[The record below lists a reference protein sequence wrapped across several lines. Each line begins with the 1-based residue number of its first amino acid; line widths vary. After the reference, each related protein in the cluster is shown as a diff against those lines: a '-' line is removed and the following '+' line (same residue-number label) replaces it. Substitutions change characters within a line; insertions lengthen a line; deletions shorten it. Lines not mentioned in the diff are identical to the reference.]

1 MVHFS
6 DSTVTGCSVRISC
19 TVTEEGDCLAETLS
33 ETHVPVDT
41 TRTDRYRTLGIV
53 AVVLAVGAAYTLTQ
67 MSLLQFGT
75 QILNG
80 LSFGAILFF
89 LAAGFTM
96 IFGLMRIANL
106 AHGGFYLMGGYF
118 GITLVLMTGNF
129 WVGLLAGGA
138 LIMVLGVFAERV
150 LLRPIRGLEKPEVLL
165 TIGLT
170 FVIGDLS
177 LALWGGDPRQVAL
190 PGYLKGPIRLGETFF
205 YPKYRLFVLGFA
217 ILLGAV
223 LFYIDRR
230 TKLGAIVRAGVDDR
244 ETVAALGINIKAVFT
259 AAFMFGAFVAGMSGV
274 IGAGILSL
282 VPGQDF
288 EILLF
293 ALVVVI
299 IGGLGSLEGAAL
311 GAAVVGL
318 IDSFAKALVPELSF
332 FTLFAPMAIILMV
345 RPNGLLGKAQ

>member
-1 MVHFS
+1 
-6 DSTVTGCSVRISC
+6 
-19 TVTEEGDCLAETLS
+19 LAEALDDAAIIARDA
-33 ETHVPVDT
+33 VRADRL
-41 TRTDRYRTLGIV
+41 RTIAITV
-53 AVVLAVGAAYTLTQ
+53 VVLIAFAIYTLTQ
-67 MSLLQFGT
+67 MKPIQFFA

-118 GITLVLMTGNF
+118 GITITLMTGQF
-129 WVGLLAGGA
+129 WVGLILGGA
-138 LIMVLGVFAERV
+138 LIMVLGVFAERI

-170 FVIGDLS
+170 FVIGDIS
-177 LALWGGDPRQVAL
+177 LALWGGDPRQVVL
-190 PGYLKGPIRLGETFF
+190 PDYLKGAFKFSDTFF
-205 YPKYRLFVLGFA
+205 YPKYRLFVLALA
-217 ILLGAV
+217 ILLAII

-230 TKLGAIVRAGVDDR
+230 TKVGAIVRAGVDDR
-244 ETVAALGINIKAVFT
+244 ETIAALGINIKAVFT
-259 AAFMFGAFVAGMSGV
+259 AAFMFGAFIAGMSGV
-274 IGAGILSL
+274 IGAGILAL

-332 FTLFAPMAIILMV
+332 FTLFAPMAIILML
-345 RPNGLLGKAQ
+345 RPNGLLGKV

>member
-1 MVHFS
+1 MAES
-6 DSTVTGCSVRISC
+6 
-19 TVTEEGDCLAETLS
+19 VTEA
-33 ETHVPVDT
+33 
-41 TRTDRYRTLGIV
+41 RTAV
-53 AVVLAVGAAYTLTQ
+53 ANAAQRSARLRSITITVVVLGALVAWTLTQ
-67 MSLLQFGT
+67 MSVRSLWT
-75 QILNG
+75 QVLNG

-118 GITLVLMTGNF
+118 GITVALTTGSFWLGLLGGGIIILVL
-129 WVGLLAGGA
+129 GL
-138 LIMVLGVFAERV
+138 FAERV

-170 FVIGDLS
+170 FVIGDIS
-177 LALWGGDPRQVAL
+177 LALWGGDPRTIPL
-190 PGYLKGPIRLGETFF
+190 PDYLRGPIVVGDFF
-205 YPKYRLFVLGFA
+205 YPKYRLFVLAFA
-217 ILLGAV
+217 IVLGGV
-223 LFYIDRR
+223 LFFIDRR
-230 TKLGAIVRAGVDDR
+230 TKIGAIVRAGVDDR

-274 IGAGILSL
+274 IGAGILAL
-282 VPGQDF
+282 LPGQDF

-345 RPNGLLGKAQ
+345 KPTGLLGKVQ

>member
-1 MVHFS
+1 M
-6 DSTVTGCSVRISC
+6 
-19 TVTEEGDCLAETLS
+19 AEAVGKL
-33 ETHVPVDT
+33 ERPVDT
-41 TRTDRYRTLGIV
+41 VRTERRKALAISALV
-53 AVVLAVGAAYTLTQ
+53 AVPLIAYTLTQ
-67 MSLLQFGT
+67 MSLLAFGT

-80 LSFGAILFF
+80 LSFGAVLFF
-89 LAAGFTM
+89 LAAGFTV

-106 AHGGFYLMGGYF
+106 AHGGFYLLGGYV
-118 GITLVLMTGNF
+118 GITVTLVTGQF
-129 WVGLLAGGA
+129 WLGLIAGGLAVMA
-138 LIMVLGVFAERV
+138 LGAFTERV
-150 LLRPIRGLEKPEVLL
+150 LLRPIRGMEKPEVLL

-177 LALWGGDPRQVAL
+177 LWIWGGDPRSIVL
-190 PGYLKGPIRLGETFF
+190 PGYLKGPIQIGDSFF

-217 ILLGAV
+217 ILLGGI

-230 TKLGAIVRAGVDDR
+230 TKIGAIVRAGVDDR

-259 AAFMFGAFVAGMSGV
+259 VAFMFGAFVAGMSGV
-274 IGAGILSL
+274 IGAGFLAIL
-282 VPGQDF
+282 PGQDF

-311 GAAVVGL
+311 GAAMVGL

-345 RPNGLLGKAQ
+345 RPTGLLGKVQ

>member
-1 MVHFS
+1 MADAVKDH
-6 DSTVTGCSVRISC
+6 
-19 TVTEEGDCLAETLS
+19 AAS
-33 ETHVPVDT
+33 EPARVVDT
-41 TRTDRYRTLGIV
+41 VRADRRRALIITVLV
-53 AVVLAVGAAYTLTQ
+53 AIPLIAWTLTQ
-67 MSLLQFGT
+67 MSLLSFGT

-80 LSFGAILFF
+80 LSFGAVLFF

-118 GITLVLMTGNF
+118 GITITLITGQF
-129 WVGLLAGGA
+129 FLGLLAGGL
-138 LIMVLGVFAERV
+138 LIMILGLFAERV

-170 FVIGDLS
+170 FVIGDVS
-177 LALWGGDPRQVAL
+177 LWLWGGDPRVIKL
-190 PGYLKGPIRLGETFF
+190 PEFLKGPIQIGDSFF
-205 YPKYRLFVLGFA
+205 YPKYRVFVLGLA
-217 ILLGAV
+217 IVLAGI

-230 TKLGAIVRAGVDDR
+230 TKVGAIVRAGVDDR

-259 AAFMFGAFVAGMSGV
+259 AAFMFGAFIAGMSGV
-274 IGAGILSL
+274 IGSGFVALL
-282 VPGQDF
+282 PGQDF

-318 IDSFAKALVPELSF
+318 IDAFAKALVPELSF

-345 RPNGLLGKAQ
+345 RPNGLLGKAT

>member
-1 MVHFS
+1 MS
-6 DSTVTGCSVRISC
+6 DASGIDVA
-19 TVTEEGDCLAETLS
+19 GD
-33 ETHVPVDT
+33 VDRVVDT
-41 TRTDRYRTLGIV
+41 VRRDRRRTLLISALV
-53 AVVLAVGAAYTLTQ
+53 AVPLVAYTLTQ
-67 MSLLQFGT
+67 MSLLQFWT

-80 LSFGAILFF
+80 LSFGAVLFF

-96 IFGLMRIANL
+96 IFGLLRIANL
-106 AHGGFYLMGGYF
+106 AHGGFYLMGGYV
-118 GITLVLMTGNF
+118 GITVTLTTGQFWIGLV
-129 WVGLLAGGA
+129 VGGFA
-138 LIMVLGVFAERV
+138 IMILGLFAERV

-165 TIGLT
+165 TIGMT

-177 LALWGGDPRQVAL
+177 LWIWGGDPRVVKL
-190 PGYLKGPIRLGETFF
+190 PGYLKGPIQVGDNFF

-217 ILLGAV
+217 ILLAGI

-230 TKLGAIVRAGVDDR
+230 TKIGAIVRAGVDDR

-274 IGAGILSL
+274 IGAGFLSL
-282 VPGQDF
+282 LPGQDF

-311 GAAVVGL
+311 GAAIVGL

-332 FTLFAPMAIILMV
+332 FTLFAPMAIILML
-345 RPNGLLGKAQ
+345 RPNGLLGK